1 MKKKYIVLVVIIA
14 VSLAVTPGAFRLAY
28 MQRGYR
34 ALGGEMF
41 VPVIGAVMWNC
52 WQDLK
57 AIIYPA
63 RYEVQHD

>member
-1 MKKKYIVLVVIIA
+1 MKKKYIVLLLIIA
-14 VSLAVTPGAFRLAY
+14 VSLAVTPAAFRLAY
-28 MQRGYR
+28 LQRGYR

-57 AIIYPA
+57 AIFNQGEYG
-63 RYEVQHD
+63 VQHD